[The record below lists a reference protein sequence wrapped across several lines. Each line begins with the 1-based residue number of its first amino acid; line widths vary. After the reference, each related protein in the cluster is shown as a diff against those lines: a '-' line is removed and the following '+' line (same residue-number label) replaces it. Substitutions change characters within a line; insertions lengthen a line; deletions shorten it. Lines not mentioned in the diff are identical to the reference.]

1 MTSMAVA
8 IPAAPSVH
16 IARPAPWSFALVGA
30 LTVAVVAGGSVAVTQ
45 AVLGDRLDSI
55 STQVDDQ
62 TQRADVTQAKLTAVQ
77 GQLNATSA
85 IAARRAAAAQAEIAA
100 LRSQLAAESARSAK
114 AEQLILTRMSTLR
127 RR

>member
-1 MTSMAVA
+1 MTAMAVPA
-8 IPAAPSVH
+8 LPAAHQVR

-30 LTVAVVAGGSVAVTQ
+30 LAVAVVVGGSVAATQ

-55 STQVDDQ
+55 SVQLDDQ
-62 TQRADVTQAKLTAVQ
+62 AQRADAAQAKLTAVQ
-77 GQLNATSA
+77 GQLNSAAA

-100 LRSQLAAESARSAK
+100 LRTQLAAEAARA
-114 AEQLILTRMSTLR
+114 AQADAVILSKLPLR

>member
-1 MTSMAVA
+1 MTTMAVA
-8 IPAAPSVH
+8 VPAAPSVH

-30 LTVAVVAGGSVAVTQ
+30 LAVAVVAGGSVAVTQ

-55 STQVDDQ
+55 SSQVDDQ
-62 TQRADVTQAKLTAVQ
+62 SQRADVTQAKLTVVQ
-77 GQLNATSA
+77 GQLNAASA
-85 IAARRAAAAQAEIAA
+85 VAARRAAAAQAEIAA
-100 LRSQLAAESARSAK
+100 LRSQLAAETARSAK